1 MAEADAQARN
11 QETVDLVNAE
21 VLRDPSHP
29 YHGKHIAV
37 IDGRVAVV
45 ADTGNEL
52 LEQLE
57 RIGAD
62 RRNCL
67 CFEAGL
73 DYNEV
78 QEIWSLP

>member
-1 MAEADAQARN
+1 MAESDVQVRN
-11 QETVDLVNAE
+11 QEAVDRVNAE

-29 YHGKHIAV
+29 YHGKYIGV
-37 IDGRVAVV
+37 IDGQVAVV

-52 LEQLE
+52 LERLE

-62 RRNCL
+62 RENCL

-73 DYNEV
+73 DYDEV
-78 QEIWSLP
+78 QEIWSLA